1 MNLSQDLRFGSRMLA
16 KTPGFSAVIVMVLA
30 LGIGANTT
38 VFTLVNAVLFRDLP
52 FRDGHRIMFVS
63 SNNLPKGR
71 QQIGVSYPDFRDWR
85 AQTKRFQALGAFSGM
100 NANLSDGKA
109 LPERYQGNRLSANAF
124 SLIGQAPILGRDFA
138 TQDDKPGAQAVVI
151 LGYTI
156 WKNRYGSDPN
166 VLGRSV
172 RINEVPAT
180 VIGVMPEGFKF
191 PLGADLWMPLVP
203 EKDLEKRESRGINV
217 FGRLADG
224 ATIAD
229 ARVEMD
235 LIAKRLQKEYPKS
248 NEGVGIFVQTFNEQ
262 FNGGQ
267 IRVIFLALLGAVGF
281 VLLIACA
288 NVANLLLARS
298 LARSKEVSIRLALGA
313 SRWRIVRQL
322 LVEAVLLGF
331 AGGALGLGLAVF
343 GVRAF
348 DLAVANVGKPYWIQ
362 FTMDFRVFAY
372 VAGICLF
379 TGLLFGMAPAW
390 QATRVD
396 VNERLKEGTRGGG
409 GGARSRWLI
418 GSLVVTELALAV
430 VLLTGA
436 GLMIR
441 SFLQL
446 YGMQIVA
453 SPEKVLTMRL
463 NLADVKYPTAD
474 SRYQFYDHLMSRLG
488 AVPGV
493 QSAALTSNPPLNGAM
508 GWEFELDGQ
517 PPAADGK
524 RPTVDGLAVTPEYFR
539 TLGINLLR
547 GRPFEHADG
556 STGKSAVIVSERFVS
571 KYWPKEEPIGK
582 RIKLVRPGQQDPWMT
597 VIGVAQIV
605 RQTDPTRADIDPLI
619 YVPYRQ
625 EPLRFASVLI
635 RAASVDATSLSSAAR
650 KEIQA
655 IDQDLPVFGVE
666 TLWDLFARQR
676 WPFRVFGTLFTI
688 FAGIALL
695 LASVGIY
702 AVIAYSVGQRTQE
715 IGVRMALGA
724 NGGRILG
731 LVLGTGMKQLAVGL
745 AIGFAGAFGITRVL
759 KSLLVG
765 ITPTDPIT
773 FGVVGL
779 LLLTLAGIACW
790 IPARRAL
797 RVDPLIALR
806 YE

>member
-1 MNLSQDLRFGSRMLA
+1 MNLLQDLRFGSRMLA
-16 KTPGFSAVIVMVLA
+16 KTPGFSAVIVIVLA

-52 FRDGHRIMFVS
+52 FRDGHRIMFAA
-63 SNNLPKGR
+63 SNNLSKGR

-85 AQTKRFQALGAFSGM
+85 TQTKRFQELGAFSGL
-100 NANLSDGKA
+100 NANLSDGKT
-109 LPERYQGNRLSANAF
+109 LPERYQGNRLSANSF
-124 SLIGQAPILGRDFA
+124 HLIGQTPFLGRDF
-138 TQDDKPGAQAVVI
+138 TPRDEQPGAPAVAI

-156 WKNRYGSDPN
+156 WKNRYGADPN

-172 RINEVPAT
+172 RINEVPTT
-180 VIGVMPEGFKF
+180 VVGVMPEGFKF
-191 PLGADLWMPLVP
+191 PLGAELWMPLVP
-203 EKDLEKRESRGINV
+203 EKDLEKRESRSLNV

-224 ATIAD
+224 ATLAD

-235 LIAKRLQKEYPKS
+235 LIAKRLEKEYPKS
-248 NEGVGIFVQTFNEQ
+248 NEGVGIFVRTFNEQ

-313 SRWRIVRQL
+313 SRWRIIRQL

-331 AGGALGLGLAVF
+331 TGGALGLVMAIF

-372 VAGICLF
+372 VAGVCLF

-409 GGARSRWLI
+409 GGVRSRWLI

-430 VLLTGA
+430 VLLAGA

-446 YGMQIVA
+446 YGMQVV
-453 SPEKVLTMRL
+453 SDPERILTMRL
-463 NLADVKYPTAD
+463 TLAEVKYPTPDA
-474 SRYQFYDHLMSRLG
+474 RFQFYDRLSNRLSSI
-488 AVPGV
+488 PGV
-493 QSAALTSNPPLNGAM
+493 QNAALASAPPLAGGM
-508 GWEFELDGQ
+508 GWEFDLDGQ
-517 PPAADGK
+517 PPAPDGK
-524 RPTVDGLAVTPEYFR
+524 RPTVVGVVVTPSYFR
-539 TLGINLLR
+539 TLAISLLR
-547 GRPFEHADG
+547 GRSFEQADG
-556 STGKSAVIVSERFVS
+556 STGKSVVIVNERFAR
-571 KYWPKEEPIGK
+571 KYWPKQDAIGK
-582 RIKLVRPGQQDPWMT
+582 RIKLVRQGQQDPWIT
-597 VIGVAQIV
+597 VVGVAQNI
-605 RQTDPTRADIDPLI
+605 RQNDPTNPDIDPVI

-625 EPLRFASVLI
+625 EPVRNTSILI
-635 RAASVDATSLSSAAR
+635 RASVDATSLSSAAR

-655 IDQDLPVFGVE
+655 MDQDLPVSDVE
-666 TLWDLFARQR
+666 TLWELFARQR

-688 FAGIALL
+688 FAGIALA

-724 NGGRILG
+724 NGGKILG
-731 LVLGTGMKQLAVGL
+731 LVLGTGLKQLAVGL

-773 FGVVGL
+773 FAVVGL
-779 LLLTLAGIACW
+779 LLLTLAGLACW